1 MARQRQIIETVTCD
15 VCGQETDD
23 PTGVTLGWGRE
34 QWELDLCPDHN
45 AELSREFERWTAN
58 ARRASGRGGGGGRGS
73 GRSGGGSSSGGA
85 GSASAGGSGGD
96 IGAIRE
102 WARANGFK
110 VGDKGRIAAEV
121 REAYAAA
128 NP

>member
-15 VCGQETDD
+15 VCGEETDD

-34 QWELDLCPDHN
+34 QWELDLCPTHN
-45 AELSREFERWTAN
+45 DELSAEFERWTAN
-58 ARRASGRGGGGGRGS
+58 ARRASGRGGRTSGG
-73 GRSGGGSSSGGA
+73 GGGSSRSSGGSSSS
-85 GSASAGGSGGD
+85 GGGD

-110 VGDKGRIAAEV
+110 VGDKGRISAEV
-121 REAYAAA
+121 RDAYEAA
-128 NP
+128 NR

>member
-34 QWELDLCPDHN
+34 QWELDLGPTHN
-45 AELSREFERWTAN
+45 AELSGEFERWPAN
-58 ARRASGRGGGGGRGS
+58 ARRVTGRSSGGRGGSGSGGG
-73 GRSGGGSSSGGA
+73 GRSGGGS
-85 GSASAGGSGGD
+85 GSNGD

-102 WARANGFK
+102 WAKANGFK
-110 VGDKGRIAAEV
+110 VGEKGRIAAEV
-121 REAYAAA
+121 REAYEAA
-128 NP
+128 NR

>member
-15 VCGQETDD
+15 VCGETTDD

-34 QWELDLCPDHN
+34 QWELDLCPTHN
-45 AELSREFERWTAN
+45 AELSRDFERWTAN
-58 ARRASGRGGGGGRGS
+58 ARRAAGRGGA
-73 GRSGGGSSSGGA
+73 GGSSGRRSSGS
-85 GSASAGGSGGD
+85 SASASSSNGGD

-128 NP
+128 NPA

>member
-1 MARQRQIIETVTCD
+1 VARQRQIIETVTCD

-45 AELSREFERWTAN
+45 AELSREFERWTSN
-58 ARRASGRGGGGGRGS
+58 ARRASGGRGGRSSSGRGGS
-73 GRSGGGSSSGGA
+73 GSSGGGSGA
-85 GSASAGGSGGD
+85 GASTGGD
-96 IGAIRE
+96 IGAMRE
-102 WARANGFK
+102 WARSNGFK

-128 NP
+128 NPGS